1 MSLCRVWFSTSQDYR
16 LFVGSKNFTWV
27 PGRQKRFCEIF
38 SFRKDIQVNVRGV
51 RRVNTRRRVEMS
63 KIKGNLA
70 VSWKSSLADRKRFS
84 LLQILSGSQQSPR
97 NLIHMLLV
105 TVVPSVFI
113 YNIQIRKLLAHFCK
127 KITAKKFLN
136 KMQCLFMLFYSTVVI
151 N

>member
-1 MSLCRVWFSTSQDYR
+1 
-16 LFVGSKNFTWV
+16 
-27 PGRQKRFCEIF
+27 
-38 SFRKDIQVNVRGV
+38 
-51 RRVNTRRRVEMS
+51 MS

-70 VSWKSSLADRKRFS
+70 VSWKSSLADRKTFS